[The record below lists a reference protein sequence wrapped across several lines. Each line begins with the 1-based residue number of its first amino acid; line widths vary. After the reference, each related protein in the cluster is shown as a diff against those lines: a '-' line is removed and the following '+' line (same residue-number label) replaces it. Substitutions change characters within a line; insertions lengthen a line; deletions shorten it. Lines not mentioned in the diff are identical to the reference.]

1 MFFPEN
7 GASER
12 KTPPLMKTRAPRARP
27 SDGRFRVLDRMV
39 FEKIGKTGG
48 ALGLRPQLGNPEWYR
63 FACRGVGSAGNE
75 RRLFTRQG
83 LVRLVRYGHAKSY
96 LMTVYGRTFN

>member
-39 FEKIGKTGG
+39 FEKIGKTEELNGTGSRAEALAALEMSG
-48 ALGLRPQLGNPEWYR
+48 ACLRDKVLY
-63 FACRGVGSAGNE
+63 A
-75 RRLFTRQG
+75 
-83 LVRLVRYGHAKSY
+83 SY
-96 LMTVYGRTFN
+96 DMDMQSHTL